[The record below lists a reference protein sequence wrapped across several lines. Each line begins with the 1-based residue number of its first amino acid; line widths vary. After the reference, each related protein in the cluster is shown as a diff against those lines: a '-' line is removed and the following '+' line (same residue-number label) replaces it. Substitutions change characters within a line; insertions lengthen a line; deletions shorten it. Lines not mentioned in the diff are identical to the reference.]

1 MQQQS
6 LAKQLRAFMESRH
19 LSQKF
24 VAKAAKISQ
33 STVSRAL
40 HGEIDRQGSAKSKL
54 FIYMQKEL
62 RAEGMQG
69 KGKEKVVNAF
79 EAIWDGSEAHAIA
92 IAKIIK
98 ASQQLRPVQ
107 RSGGDR

>member
-1 MQQQS
+1 MQQES
-6 LAKQLRAFMESRH
+6 LANRLRAFMEHRH
-19 LSQKF
+19 LSQTT

-40 HGEIDRQGSAKSKL
+40 RGEVERQGRAKSKL

-62 RAEGMQG
+62 DAEGMQG
-69 KGKEKVVNAF
+69 KGKQKVISAF
-79 EAIWDGSEAHAIA
+79 ESVWDGSEAHATA

-98 ASQQLRPVQ
+98 ASQELRPIQ
-107 RSGGDR
+107 RTRR